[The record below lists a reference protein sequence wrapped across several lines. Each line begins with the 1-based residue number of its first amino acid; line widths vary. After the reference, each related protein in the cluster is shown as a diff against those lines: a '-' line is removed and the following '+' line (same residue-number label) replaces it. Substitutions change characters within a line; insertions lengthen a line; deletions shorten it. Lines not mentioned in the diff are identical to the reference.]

1 MFKTLVN
8 ASIACALLISSVFPS
23 VFAAPIPV
31 ETLFRHDQNRPMQLS
46 PDGRFVAGLAT
57 VGGRINLVV
66 VDLDNTKAFP
76 VTGFKDMDVGRF
88 AWVNDNRLVLT
99 ATDDRSGSSGYDQFF
114 AGSGGIYA
122 VDRDGS
128 NWREVIPS
136 PKKQVGDGA
145 WHPTYGY
152 LRRAMED
159 GSDDVIVQTA
169 KYGTKALVLERV
181 NTRNAKRQTL
191 TYNMPGQ
198 VIDAVVDAKGVV
210 RSVVTVNKSET
221 RGTLWLRDS
230 ADAPWVKLEE
240 FGMLEHDQVWPAAFD
255 ASGKELY
262 VLSARGRD
270 TTALFAYDIANR
282 KLGEQLVA
290 HPVADLADSGLIF
303 ARKSRELQGV
313 TVFGDAEPETA
324 WFDEAWATVQAR
336 VDATLKGRVNMVR
349 GNASGRVLVYSY
361 SDTAPGEYFLYDVK
375 AGHIEPLL
383 KTRPNLDGAEFS
395 ATRALRYP
403 ARDGLAIP
411 AYLTLP
417 KGKAPKRL
425 PLVVLVHGGPWSR
438 DRWGFNDEV
447 QFLASRGYAVLQP
460 QFRGSTGF
468 GSRLYTAGFKQWGLK
483 MQDDL
488 NDGVSMLAK
497 QGTIDP
503 SRVCIMGASYGGFA
517 TMSALARDADKYRCG
532 INMVGV
538 TDPALFFSI
547 SWSDYADSAWI
558 ENDAKIMIGDP
569 DADAEMFNRVSPL
582 KNAKSIRAPVLMAYG
597 AEDSRVPLPHGEKMR
612 DALQANGTPVEW
624 HVFAGEGHGFR
635 IEENQF
641 QLYHAIERFLA
652 KYNPAD

>member
-1 MFKTLVN
+1 MFKPLIRIG
-8 ASIACALLISSVFPS
+8 IACALLIATAFPS

-31 ETLFRHDQNRPMQLS
+31 ETLFRHAQNRDMKLS

-66 VDLDNTKAFP
+66 IDLDNNKALP

-88 AWVNDNRLVLT
+88 DWVNDNRLVLT
-99 ATDDRSGSSGYDQFF
+99 AVDHHSGSSGNDQFF

-145 WHPTYGY
+145 WHPTYAY
-152 LRRAMED
+152 LRRPMED
-159 GSDDVIVQTA
+159 GSDDVIVRTA
-169 KYGTKALVLERV
+169 RYGTKAVVLERV

-191 TYNMPGQ
+191 TYNMPGR
-198 VIDAVVDAKGVV
+198 VADAEVDAKGVV
-210 RSVVTVNKSET
+210 RAVVTLNDAET

-240 FGMLEHDQVWPAAFD
+240 FGMLDHGQVWPAAFD
-255 ASGKELY
+255 ASGTQLY
-262 VLSARGRD
+262 VISARGRD
-270 TTALFAYDIANR
+270 TRALFSYDIANR

-290 HPVADLADSGLIF
+290 HPEADLSASGLIF
-303 ARKSRELQGV
+303 SRKSRELQGV
-313 TVFGDAEPETA
+313 VVYGDAEPETA

-336 VDATLKGRVNMVR
+336 VDATLKGRVNVVR

-361 SDTAPGEYFLYDVK
+361 SDTTPGEYYLYDVK
-375 AGHIEPLL
+375 AGSIEPLL
-383 KTRPNLDGAEFS
+383 KTRPDFETAS
-395 ATRALRYP
+395 ASVTRALRYP

-411 AYLTLP
+411 AHLTLP
-417 KGKAPKRL
+417 KDKPAKGL
-425 PLVVLVHGGPWSR
+425 PLVVLVHGGPWAR
-438 DRWGFNDEV
+438 DYWGFDAEV

-488 NDGVSMLAK
+488 NDGVSALAK

-538 TDPALFFSI
+538 TDPGLFFSI
-547 SWSDYADSAWI
+547 VWSDAADSRWI
-558 ENDAKIMIGDP
+558 ENDAKKMIGDP

-612 DALQANGTPVEW
+612 DALLANGTPVEW
-624 HVFAGEGHGFR
+624 HVFAGEGHGFH
-635 IEENQF
+635 IEENRF